1 MAMMIWLIFGGGGTT
16 VLVVSVL
23 RGAGGGLTVQPVE
36 TNTSAPVVTN
46 APVLISWRRA
56 VGTTVRVSAG
66 SGPTTIRGPRG
77 KSPSLRSLPMWS
89 TISGMGLLPK
99 PYTPLSDADVA
110 DALSRAV
117 AVINPLLN
125 VLSQADPIG
134 LRKRS
139 HRLLSPPHGLSD
151 RVRRLRLRLRRV
163 QAGRS
168 PSATDLAM
176 NAGAQL
182 MNAADLPGTAAW
194 GRLSRDE
201 RIHWWVH
208 RVGALNTLL
217 VATPGAFGWLAR
229 VLPVSELAGFV
240 NHAIVLCAVA
250 REYGVTD
257 RREQVRLLA
266 EVLCGRQLPADVDV
280 KTQEPEPLPE
290 TPPPGWKP
298 LEAITSS
305 MPVVVVRTVWQLAG
319 ILRATFDEIAKRPQ
333 PTKWWQRFSAL
344 PWVGAVS
351 TYFGE
356 RGALI
361 KAAQDGVTWL
371 EQNEKAG

>member
-1 MAMMIWLIFGGGGTT
+1 
-16 VLVVSVL
+16 
-23 RGAGGGLTVQPVE
+23 
-36 TNTSAPVVTN
+36 
-46 APVLISWRRA
+46 
-56 VGTTVRVSAG
+56 
-66 SGPTTIRGPRG
+66 
-77 KSPSLRSLPMWS
+77 
-89 TISGMGLLPK
+89 MGLLPK

-117 AVINPLLN
+117 AIINPLLN

-134 LRKRS
+134 LRKRT
-139 HRLLSPPHGLSD
+139 HRLLRPPRGLSG
-151 RVRRLRLRLRRV
+151 RIRRLQVRHRRAE
-163 QAGRS
+163 AGRS
-168 PSATDLAM
+168 PSTTDRAL
-176 NAGAQL
+176 NAGAHL
-182 MNAADLPGTAAW
+182 LNAADLPGTAAW
-194 GRLSRDE
+194 ERMSRDE

-257 RREQVRLLA
+257 QREQVRLLA
-266 EVLCGRQLPADVDV
+266 AVLCRRQLPEEFLDTTA
-280 KTQEPEPLPE
+280 PAAANLEPLPE

-305 MPVVVVRTVWQLAG
+305 MPVVVVKTVWQLAG
-319 ILRATFDEIAKRPQ
+319 VLRATFDEIAKRPQ
-333 PTKWWQRFSAL
+333 PTKWWQRMSAL

-356 RGALI
+356 RGALN
-361 KAAQDGVTWL
+361 KAAQDGVAWL
-371 EQNEKAG
+371 DQNQKAG

>member
-1 MAMMIWLIFGGGGTT
+1 
-16 VLVVSVL
+16 
-23 RGAGGGLTVQPVE
+23 
-36 TNTSAPVVTN
+36 
-46 APVLISWRRA
+46 
-56 VGTTVRVSAG
+56 
-66 SGPTTIRGPRG
+66 
-77 KSPSLRSLPMWS
+77 MWS

-134 LRKRS
+134 LRRRT
-139 HRLLSPPHGLSD
+139 HRLLRPPRGLGD
-151 RVRRLRLRLRRV
+151 LVRRLRVGHRRAE
-163 QAGRS
+163 AGRS
-168 PSATDLAM
+168 PSTADRAL
-176 NAGAQL
+176 NAGAHL

-194 GRLSRDE
+194 ERLSRDE

-217 VATPGAFGWLAR
+217 VATPGAFGVLAR

-257 RREQVRLLA
+257 QREQVRLLA
-266 EVLCGRQLPADVDV
+266 AVLCRRQLPADYLDNLSVPSADSE
-280 KTQEPEPLPE
+280 TLPE
-290 TPPPGWKP
+290 TPPDGWKP
-298 LEAITSS
+298 LEAVTSS
-305 MPVVVVRTVWQLAG
+305 LPVVVVKSIWQLAG
-319 ILRATFDEIAKRPQ
+319 ILRATFEEIAKRPQ
-333 PTKWWQRFSAL
+333 PNKWWQRLSAL

-361 KAAQDGVTWL
+361 KAADEGVAWL
-371 EQNEKAG
+371 DQNQKAG

>member
-1 MAMMIWLIFGGGGTT
+1 
-16 VLVVSVL
+16 
-23 RGAGGGLTVQPVE
+23 
-36 TNTSAPVVTN
+36 
-46 APVLISWRRA
+46 
-56 VGTTVRVSAG
+56 
-66 SGPTTIRGPRG
+66 
-77 KSPSLRSLPMWS
+77 MWS

-139 HRLLSPPHGLSD
+139 HRLLSPPRGLTD

-168 PSATDLAM
+168 PNAADLAM

-194 GRLSRDE
+194 ERMSRDE

-208 RVGALNTLL
+208 RVGALNTVL
-217 VATPGAFGWLAR
+217 VATPGAFGVLAR

-266 EVLCGRQLPADVDV
+266 AVLCGRQLPADFDV
-280 KTQEPEPLPE
+280 PQPPEPEPLPD
-290 TPPPGWKP
+290 TPPDGWKP

-305 MPVVVVRTVWQLAG
+305 LPVVVVKSIWQLAG

-333 PTKWWQRFSAL
+333 PNKWWQRLSAL

-361 KAAQDGVTWL
+361 KAADEGVAWL
-371 EQNEKAG
+371 DQNQKAG

>member
-1 MAMMIWLIFGGGGTT
+1 
-16 VLVVSVL
+16 
-23 RGAGGGLTVQPVE
+23 
-36 TNTSAPVVTN
+36 
-46 APVLISWRRA
+46 
-56 VGTTVRVSAG
+56 
-66 SGPTTIRGPRG
+66 
-77 KSPSLRSLPMWS
+77 MWS

-151 RVRRLRLRLRRV
+151 RVRRLRLWQRRRE
-163 QAGRS
+163 AGRGRS
-168 PSATDLAM
+168 TTDGAL
-176 NAGAQL
+176 NVGAQL

-194 GRLSRDE
+194 ERMSRDE

-257 RREQVRLLA
+257 RGEQVRLLA
-266 EVLCGRQLPADVDV
+266 EVLCRRHLPEGFDVP
-280 KTQEPEPLPE
+280 TPEAPETLPE
-290 TPPPGWKP
+290 TPPSGWKP

-333 PTKWWQRFSAL
+333 PTKWWQRLSVV

-361 KAAQDGVTWL
+361 KAAEDGVAWL
-371 EQNEKAG
+371 EENQKAG

>member
-1 MAMMIWLIFGGGGTT
+1 
-16 VLVVSVL
+16 
-23 RGAGGGLTVQPVE
+23 
-36 TNTSAPVVTN
+36 
-46 APVLISWRRA
+46 
-56 VGTTVRVSAG
+56 
-66 SGPTTIRGPRG
+66 
-77 KSPSLRSLPMWS
+77 
-89 TISGMGLLPK
+89 MGLLPK

-134 LRKRS
+134 LRRRT
-139 HRLLSPPHGLSD
+139 HRLLRPPRGLGD
-151 RVRRLRLRLRRV
+151 LVRRLRVGHRRAE
-163 QAGRS
+163 AGRS
-168 PSATDLAM
+168 PSTADRAL
-176 NAGAQL
+176 NAGAHL

-194 GRLSRDE
+194 ERLSRDE

-217 VATPGAFGWLAR
+217 VATPGAFGVLAR

-257 RREQVRLLA
+257 QREQVRLLA
-266 EVLCGRQLPADVDV
+266 AVLCRRQLPADYLDNLSVPSADSE
-280 KTQEPEPLPE
+280 TLPE
-290 TPPPGWKP
+290 TPPDGWKP
-298 LEAITSS
+298 LEAVTSS
-305 MPVVVVRTVWQLAG
+305 LPVVVVKSIWQLAG
-319 ILRATFDEIAKRPQ
+319 ILRATFEEIAKRPQ
-333 PTKWWQRFSAL
+333 PNKWWQRLSAL

-361 KAAQDGVTWL
+361 KAADEGVAWL
-371 EQNEKAG
+371 DQNQKAG

>member
-1 MAMMIWLIFGGGGTT
+1 
-16 VLVVSVL
+16 
-23 RGAGGGLTVQPVE
+23 
-36 TNTSAPVVTN
+36 
-46 APVLISWRRA
+46 
-56 VGTTVRVSAG
+56 
-66 SGPTTIRGPRG
+66 
-77 KSPSLRSLPMWS
+77 
-89 TISGMGLLPK
+89 MGLLPK

-134 LRKRS
+134 LRKRT
-139 HRLLSPPHGLSD
+139 HRLLRPPRGLSD
-151 RVRRLRLRLRRV
+151 RVRRLRLRFRRA
-163 QAGRS
+163 QAGRN
-168 PSATDLAM
+168 PSATDFAM

-194 GRLSRDE
+194 GRLSRGE

-240 NHAIVLCAVA
+240 NDAIVLCAVA

-257 RREQVRLLA
+257 QREQVRLLA
-266 EVLCGRQLPADVDV
+266 EVLCGRQLPEDFDVPA
-280 KTQEPEPLPE
+280 QEPAPLPE
-290 TPPPGWKP
+290 APPPGWKP

-333 PTKWWQRFSAL
+333 PTKWWQRLSAL

-361 KAAQDGVTWL
+361 KAAQDGVAWL
-371 EQNEKAG
+371 ERRTAS

>member
-1 MAMMIWLIFGGGGTT
+1 
-16 VLVVSVL
+16 
-23 RGAGGGLTVQPVE
+23 
-36 TNTSAPVVTN
+36 
-46 APVLISWRRA
+46 
-56 VGTTVRVSAG
+56 
-66 SGPTTIRGPRG
+66 
-77 KSPSLRSLPMWS
+77 
-89 TISGMGLLPK
+89 MGLIPK

-151 RVRRLRLRLRRV
+151 RVRRLRLRIRRV

-168 PSATDLAM
+168 PGATDLAM

-194 GRLSRDE
+194 ERMSRDE

-266 EVLCGRQLPADVDV
+266 EVLCRRQLPADVPV
-280 KTQEPEPLPE
+280 PQPAEPETLPE
-290 TPPPGWKP
+290 TPPDGWKP

-305 MPVVVVRTVWQLAG
+305 LPVVVVKSIWQLAG

-361 KAAQDGVTWL
+361 KAADEGVAWL
-371 EQNEKAG
+371 DQNGKAG